1 MRTQPDSG
9 NTENLATRALAVAL
23 CVPLFELSLYLG
35 LALALGSGRVAAY
48 TWLSLPWA
56 FHLVYLGVVLAI
68 AATGGMS
75 GITSLLGHLFLT
87 HHESRR
93 NMLVTLGAWAF
104 LVAGTAIALAA
115 T

>member
-1 MRTQPDSG
+1 
-9 NTENLATRALAVAL
+9 
-23 CVPLFELSLYLG
+23 LFELSLYLG

-56 FHLVYLGVVLAI
+56 FHLVYLGVVVAI
-68 AATGGMS
+68 AVTGGMS

-93 NMLVTLGAWAF
+93 NMLVTLGAWGF

-115 T
+115 A